1 MHWQATQKKK
11 NICIYIQIQ
20 NFEKKLTSM
29 SPLGM
34 ASKSDG
40 LIQPSITSQP
50 PKFTPRTLE
59 LPLNPSTF
67 IKQGIKK

>member
-1 MHWQATQKKK
+1 LTGNPEKEKYMY
-11 NICIYIQIQ
+11 IYIQIQ